1 MYFTTGVTELNNT
14 TTPRRQAN
22 GRSAVL
28 DFAVAESAPF
38 TGLKS
43 RHVQSVELVN
53 EAGQFGLV
61 IRRDSK
67 DLGTQKGISNVS
79 DPNRTYEKSGF
90 GEDEFQMQLVS
101 HPKTAV
107 AFELEPLFR
116 EVNDFAGI
124 CLIPAVDLTAPIDQ
138 DAKESSLLSHNLLH
152 LIGCVS
158 YTAVKV

>member
-14 TTPRRQAN
+14 TTPRRQTN

-61 IRRDSK
+61 IRRDSEN
-67 DLGTQKGISNVS
+67 LGTQKGMPNVS
-79 DPNRTYEKSGF
+79 DANRT
-90 GEDEFQMQLVS
+90 
-101 HPKTAV
+101 
-107 AFELEPLFR
+107 
-116 EVNDFAGI
+116 
-124 CLIPAVDLTAPIDQ
+124 C
-138 DAKESSLLSHNLLH
+138 
-152 LIGCVS
+152 
-158 YTAVKV
+158 

>member
-1 MYFTTGVTELNNT
+1 VF
-14 TTPRRQAN
+14 
-22 GRSAVL
+22 
-28 DFAVAESAPF
+28 DFAVSESAPF

-67 DLGTQKGISNVS
+67 DLGTQKGMSNVS
-79 DPNRTYEKSGF
+79 DANRTYEKSGF
-90 GEDEFQMQLVS
+90 AEDEFQMQLVS

-107 AFELEPLFR
+107 AFELESLFR
-116 EVNDFAGI
+116 EVNNFARI

-138 DAKESSLLSHNLLH
+138 DAKKSSLLSHYCLH
-152 LIGCVS
+152 LFGV
-158 YTAVKV
+158 T

>member
-22 GRSAVL
+22 GRRAVF
-28 DFAVAESAPF
+28 DFAVSESAPF

-67 DLGTQKGISNVS
+67 DLGTQKGMSNVS
-79 DPNRTYEKSGF
+79 DANRTYEKSGF
-90 GEDEFQMQLVS
+90 AENEFQMQLVS
-101 HPKTAV
+101 HQKTAV
-107 AFELEPLFR
+107 AFELESLFR
-116 EVNDFAGI
+116 EVNNFARI

-138 DAKESSLLSHNLLH
+138 DAKKSSLLSHYCLH
-152 LIGCVS
+152 LFGV
-158 YTAVKV
+158 T